1 MGVILANAAS
11 RAVYRAEKMGKAD
24 LVRTDRVFAGL
35 NCFEPGQRHDLH
47 SHSGQDKLY
56 LILEGRG
63 QVTVGAETRQV
74 APGDL
79 VLAEAEEP
87 HALEA
92 GPERIVALVMMAPPP
107 TR

>member
-24 LVRTDRVFAGL
+24 LVRTERIFAGL
-35 NCFEPGQRHDLH
+35 NCFEPGQRHELH
-47 SHSGQDKLY
+47 SHPGQDKLY
-56 LILEGRG
+56 VILEGRG
-63 QVTVGAETRQV
+63 QVTVGDESRQV
-74 APGDL
+74 GPGDL

-92 GPERIVALVMMAPPP
+92 GAERLVALVVMAPPP
-107 TR
+107 RR